1 MKVLVIDDEF
11 IHLNLVKKVVEES
24 GHEVLTAADGRQG
37 WEIWQ
42 REKPRMVITD
52 WIMPGISGLELC
64 EQIRKAGETRY
75 TYLIIVSTQS
85 EQQDIVRGLEGGIDD
100 YVTKPI
106 EVQEFKARLEIGAR
120 IVDLETRLTQ
130 KYDAIR
136 ENYFQTI
143 RMFTNLLEVFDN
155 ELGGHCRRVA
165 EISTRLADLT
175 ATVSEEERQ
184 TIETAALLHDI
195 GMVGLPPDV
204 MGKSRIERTGAETQ
218 LYRSHPVLGEI
229 ILKEITFLKPV
240 ARLVRW
246 HHEQC
251 NGKGFPDGLSG
262 DAVPIGAQLI
272 GAASIYDNMIH
283 RGKIAL
289 EEIPD
294 HLYRMRH
301 YQLSSQLVDAL
312 IIINR
317 EAILTEQKKNA
328 VEVPI
333 DDLQEGMRLAQDVR
347 RTNGALILPA
357 HTDINQSGIE
367 KLKKHCELACI
378 SDKVFIFKDSLKG

>member
-1 MKVLVIDDEF
+1 
-11 IHLNLVKKVVEES
+11 
-24 GHEVLTAADGRQG
+24 
-37 WEIWQ
+37 
-42 REKPRMVITD
+42 
-52 WIMPGISGLELC
+52 
-64 EQIRKAGETRY
+64 
-75 TYLIIVSTQS
+75 
-85 EQQDIVRGLEGGIDD
+85 
-100 YVTKPI
+100 
-106 EVQEFKARLEIGAR
+106 
-120 IVDLETRLTQ
+120 
-130 KYDAIR
+130 
-136 ENYFQTI
+136 
-143 RMFTNLLEVFDN
+143 
-155 ELGGHCRRVA
+155 
-165 EISTRLADLT
+165 
-175 ATVSEEERQ
+175 
-184 TIETAALLHDI
+184 
-195 GMVGLPPDV
+195 MVGLPPDV
-204 MGKSRIERTGAETQ
+204 MGKSRTERTGPETQ

-246 HHEQC
+246 HHEQF

-262 DAVPIGAQLI
+262 DAVPIGAQII

-301 YQLSSQLVDAL
+301 YQLSSPLVDAL

-317 EAILTEQKKNA
+317 EEVLSEQKKNA

-333 DDLQEGMRLAQDVR
+333 HELQEGMQLAQDVR